1 MWGVIVACAAVVVA
15 AWAAVLYRQSIA
27 ERRGRREALRRRFE
41 IRDTGERVPLAAAA
55 EADSVAPPGSPMGAA
70 GEAAPDFDRRADG
83 EAVAWPTTTVQGR
96 MVVTPEGEMI
106 LTEPPFV
113 LREALLNRREAAYA
127 EAIREGIR
135 RAGAAGLVVCPK
147 VRLESL
153 VTPTP
158 PDGRDAA
165 DWRAWRRRVR
175 VRAVDLVVVDVRGGG
190 WRPVVAVEVDRPATA
205 TRVGGGVDRMVDE
218 VLGRVGLPLVRCT
231 GDPASDWEMI
241 EPYIGGRAPA
251 NEESGTGPAPA
262 PA

>member
-1 MWGVIVACAAVVVA
+1 MWGVIMACAAVVVA
-15 AWAAVLYRQSIA
+15 AWAVVLYRQSIA
-27 ERRGRREALRRRFE
+27 ERRRRREVLRRRYE

-55 EADSVAPPGSPMGAA
+55 EAESM
-70 GEAAPDFDRRADG
+70 AAPGILAETAGAPAPEVGRRADDEG
-83 EAVAWPTTTVQGR
+83 LAWSTATVQGR

-106 LTEPPFV
+106 LTEPPFA
-113 LREALLNRREAAYA
+113 LRETLLNRREAAYA
-127 EAIREGIR
+127 AAIREGIR
-135 RAGAAGLVVCPK
+135 RLGVEGLEVCPK

-190 WRPVVAVEVDRPATA
+190 WRPVVAVEVDRPAAA

-231 GDPASDWEMI
+231 GDPASDWGMI
-241 EPYIGGRAPA
+241 EPYIRGRAPA
-251 NEESGTGPAPA
+251 NEETGTDPAPA
-262 PA
+262 RA